1 MFTATEFQK
10 CLKWVGY
17 QSSIHVVMPDYL
29 THNPPTDSMPQM
41 FLNNSL
47 EKPLV
52 GSHAFW

>member
-1 MFTATEFQK
+1 MAIRICTCRRT
-10 CLKWVGY
+10 
-17 QSSIHVVMPDYL
+17 IDHVIMPDYL

-47 EKPLV
+47 EKSLV